1 MKDHYECDMQY
12 LQTAT
17 GSTHWWVKPC
27 HSLLFGKLRH
37 LCQTMGAPYS
47 LLIADLD
54 KTDVVELSVAYGTVQ
69 TLPHIDL
76 DPDV

>member
-1 MKDHYECDMQY
+1 
-12 LQTAT
+12 
-17 GSTHWWVKPC
+17 
-27 HSLLFGKLRH
+27 
-37 LCQTMGAPYS
+37 MGAPYA

-76 DPDV
+76 DTDV